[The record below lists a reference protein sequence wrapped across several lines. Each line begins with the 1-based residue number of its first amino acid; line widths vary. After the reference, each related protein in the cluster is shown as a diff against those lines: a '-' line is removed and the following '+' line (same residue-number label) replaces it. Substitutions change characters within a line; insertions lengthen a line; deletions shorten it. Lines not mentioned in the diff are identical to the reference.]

1 MAGIKNSESSR
12 GGFSNKFGFIM
23 AAAGSAV
30 GLGNIW
36 KFPFEV
42 SDGGGGAFVVMYLLF
57 CFMLCF
63 PVMMAEIA
71 LGRKTNKNAVGAFAA
86 NGHKKWAGVGILAVL
101 SGSLILSFYNVVA
114 GWALGF
120 AVEMFSGNFSV
131 GSNFGEFVGNW
142 HINLMVSTVFM
153 FITIYI
159 VAKGVSGG
167 IEKASKILMPTLLF
181 LIFGLMAYSLT
192 QPGAID
198 GVKFYLIPDFSEIT
212 FKTAYGAMGQAFF
225 SLSLGMGALITYG
238 SYVGKKDNIVSATSM
253 ILLADVGIAFIAGL
267 MMFAFIF
274 SQGLQ
279 GQGGGAGLI
288 FTVLPGA
295 FESIGPVLGRC
306 IGGLFFVLLS
316 FAALTSTVS
325 LLEVPV
331 AYVVD
336 EFEIRRSRAV
346 WIVGAVIFL
355 LGIPSML
362 GNGTVD
368 FFTNFVHYHGSN
380 ITVNFMDF
388 IEDLAS
394 DTFLP
399 LGGFLVSVYTAYIWR
414 GDKFKEE
421 IESGNPGFATSFMG
435 KYTIFALKYLA
446 PFILGS
452 ITIIT
457 ILSKFFGI
465 HLID

>member
-1 MAGIKNSESSR
+1 MANIQESSR
-12 GGFSNKFGFIM
+12 GGFSNKLGFVL

-42 SDGGGGAFVVMYLLF
+42 SDGGGGAFVVMYLAF

-71 LGRKTNKNAVGAFAA
+71 LGRKTNKNAVGAFAE
-86 NGHKKWAGVGILAVL
+86 NGHKKWAPIGILAVL

-114 GWALGF
+114 GWALGY
-120 AVEMFSGNFSV
+120 AWEMFSGNFSV
-131 GSNFGEFVGNW
+131 GQHFGEFVGNW
-142 HINLMVSTVFM
+142 HINMATSTAFM
-153 FITIYI
+153 FVTIFI

-167 IEKASKILMPTLLF
+167 IEKASKILMPSLLF
-181 LIFGLMAYSLT
+181 LILALMTYSLT
-192 QPGAID
+192 QEGAME

-212 FKTAYGAMGQAFF
+212 FETAYGAMGQAFF

-238 SYVGKKDNIVSATSM
+238 SYVGKRDNMVSATSM

-267 MMFAFIF
+267 MMFSFIF

-295 FESIGPVLGRC
+295 FESIGPILGRI
-306 IGGLFFVLLS
+306 IGGFFFVLLS

-331 AYVVD
+331 SYVVD
-336 EFEIRRSRAV
+336 EFEVRRNRAV
-346 WIVGAVIFL
+346 WIVGFVIFL
-355 LGIPSML
+355 FGIPSML

-368 FFTNFVHYHGSN
+368 FFTNFVHYHGAEKA
-380 ITVNFMDF
+380 VNFMDF

-399 LGGFLVSVYTAYIWR
+399 LGGFLVAVYTAYVWR

-421 IESGNPGFATSFMG
+421 VEKGNPEFGNSLMG
-435 KYTIFALKYLA
+435 KYTIFALKFLA
-446 PFILGS
+446 PLILGS
-452 ITIIT
+452 ITIVT

-465 HLID
+465 HLIG